1 MQTDVNEVSFT
12 ALAVG
17 ATALATTADFDLGVN
32 TIVGSIDGTLG
43 EDDIDGF
50 YETVQFDGPGRGF
63 DWLDFSAYEPAG
75 VVVNGVT
82 LIDVAG
88 DGFTVGSA
96 APDGKVY
103 SYIRMTES
111 LTNEGL
117 YTIDLVTV
125 DDNTPVTADTVQLI
139 GVADFGDTAEVE
151 FVPDNFII

>member
-1 MQTDVNEVSFT
+1 
-12 ALAVG
+12 
-17 ATALATTADFDLGVN
+17 
-32 TIVGSIDGTLG
+32 
-43 EDDIDGF
+43 
-50 YETVQFDGPGRGF
+50 
-63 DWLDFSAYEPAG
+63 

-82 LIDVAG
+82 LIDVVG

-125 DDNTPVTADTVQLI
+125 DDNTPVTADTVELI
-139 GVADFGDTAEVE
+139 GVADFGDSAEVN